1 MNLFCL
7 DKNSE
12 KANFPI
18 KRLCA
23 AMNVSVS
30 GYYAWRGRDKSER
43 ACEEER
49 LTLQIEQIFYE
60 FRSIYGAPRI
70 QGELQDRGVRIS
82 VKRVAR
88 LMRQA
93 GLSAELPPKRV
104 TTTQRD
110 DTHKAAENVL
120 ARDFSAERPNQKWV
134 GDISYIPTASGWL
147 YLAVIID
154 LYSRMVVGWATSS
167 SLASPL
173 VEAALEQAIVRRQ
186 PTGDLLHHT
195 DRGSQY
201 TGQPYQTQLAKAG
214 ITTISMSRKGN
225 CHDNAVAE
233 SFFARLKCECVYRN
247 AYRSHAKAHRD
258 LFEYIE
264 VFYNRKRRHSSL
276 GYLSPTD
283 FENQYLVC
291 LN

>member
-1 MNLFCL
+1 VIER
-7 DKNSE
+7 E
-12 KANFPI
+12 KANFSI

-43 ACEEER
+43 ACEDER
-49 LTLQIEQIFYE
+49 LTVQIEQIFYE
-60 FRSIYGAPRI
+60 FCSIYGAPRI

-110 DTHKAAENVL
+110 DRHKAAENVL

-154 LYSRMVVGWATSS
+154 LYSRMVVGWATTLKTNILSV
-167 SLASPL
+167 L
-173 VEAALEQAIVRRQ
+173 
-186 PTGDLLHHT
+186 TDLLS
-195 DRGSQY
+195 D
-201 TGQPYQTQLAKAG
+201 
-214 ITTISMSRKGN
+214 
-225 CHDNAVAE
+225 
-233 SFFARLKCECVYRN
+233 
-247 AYRSHAKAHRD
+247 
-258 LFEYIE
+258 
-264 VFYNRKRRHSSL
+264 
-276 GYLSPTD
+276 
-283 FENQYLVC
+283 
-291 LN
+291 